1 MHTVYFVQG
10 ACNADWY
17 GATGRYT
24 GVAEQVAGPIV
35 CTTSQRDAMLSKVF
49 EPFHGTSAVFYTL
62 WTMANAQTVLHKLK
76 DVQRCADILRERL
89 PRDSAHH
96 ERATDVGE
104 VFGEYARDLQPQL
117 QGASTMTTKQRNL
130 IKKIARKADITYRL
144 LRSLVG
150 TKNLTYLQ
158 F

>member
-1 MHTVYFVQG
+1 MRVSCT
-10 ACNADWY
+10 
-17 GATGRYT
+17 
-24 GVAEQVAGPIV
+24 AENE
-35 CTTSQRDAMLSKVF
+35 DLF
-49 EPFHGTSAVFYTL
+49 EDDLTDQHALCSESAPLHKTSAVFYTL

-96 ERATDVGE
+96 ERARDVGE